1 MPLISDWK
9 LSVTTD
15 QVLRAQG
22 ADPEVI
28 RSRRPTLV
36 STAEWALAEG
46 LPLLTPT
53 ALYLSLPVRELRHER
68 IYLDIPG
75 AQLKDSYLSSALL
88 ASQLGG
94 AEQVA
99 IAVCTIGEAVETI
112 AGELM
117 NEDLLKG
124 LALDAVG
131 SAAVEALGNAVCA
144 YLENQAVDDG
154 LQATLPLSPG
164 MIEWPVSEGQSQIF
178 QALESEQR
186 KFPDFQIQL
195 SPSFVMLPR
204 KSVSF
209 VMGFGAQVNRQ
220 GRTCDFCAMKE
231 TCRYQQ
237 HYA

>member
-1 MPLISDWK
+1 MPLITDWE
-9 LSVTTD
+9 LTVTTD

-28 RSRRPTLV
+28 RSRRPSLV

-46 LPLLTPT
+46 IPLLEP
-53 ALYLSLPVRELRHER
+53 AAMYISLPVRELRHER
-68 IYLDIPG
+68 VYLDIPG
-75 AQLKDSYLSSALL
+75 AQTTNSYLSSALL
-88 ASQLGG
+88 ANCLGG
-94 AEQVA
+94 AERIA
-99 IAVCTIGEAVETI
+99 IAVCTIGEALETI

-117 NEDLLKG
+117 NEDLLRG

-144 YLENQAVDDG
+144 FLETQAEKDG

-164 MIEWPVSEGQSQIF
+164 MIEWDVAEGQPQIF
-178 QALESEQR
+178 HLLEPEQ
-186 KFPDFQIQL
+186 KFFPDFHVQL
-195 SPSFVMLPR
+195 SQSYVMLPR

-209 VMGFGAQVNRQ
+209 VMGFGAQVNKQ

-237 HYA
+237 NYA